1 MQRNGEIVVF
11 SELDHIAAIREPDI
25 TPLGDS
31 CIQARKVGVRAESK
45 EHHSQTMTWNCWKRS
60 EMRHIHTAHVS
71 SQGEVEELR
80 PSMYSFKGE
89 NLVYV
94 K

>member
-1 MQRNGEIVVF
+1 MQRNGEVVVF
-11 SELDHIAAIREPDI
+11 SELDHIAAVREPDI
-25 TPLGDS
+25 TLLRDS
-31 CIQARKVGVRAESK
+31 CIQAGKVGVRAESE

-60 EMRHIHTAHVS
+60 EMRHIHTAPVS
-71 SQGEVEELR
+71 SQGEVEELG

-89 NLVYV
+89 NLVSV